1 MPAVVTASRNYVCVR
16 PQTYEDEAE
25 AKLLLSLFQG
35 RSGVLENTV
44 FCVLAPDGERTLTRA
59 GRSPQQRFESAD
71 GFASWLDR
79 TFESYARKA
88 KPLAALP
95 LHDGLGLALNVAACD
110 LAPLAVLAAEDEK
123 ALEKLLERAASL
135 AWAEGHIGRQ
145 HFVTVVGEEALTGAE
160 EEFGL
165 ELEPG
170 LTLVQP
176 DAYGRAPRVLSEAP
190 ARAKRKKGEDPV
202 WSKALEEGRA
212 AHDPDAKSRR
222 RHVRDAWRKGITWD
236 SELEVTDPGEK
247 EARRRRDR

>member
-88 KPLAALP
+88 KPLEALP

-135 AWAEGHIGRQ
+135 AWAEDHIGRQ
-145 HFVTVVGEEALTGAE
+145 HFVTVVGEEALAEAE

-165 ELEPG
+165 KLEPG
-170 LTLVQP
+170 MTLVQP
-176 DAYGRAPRVLSEAP
+176 DAYGRAPRVSRRP
-190 ARAKRKKGEDPV
+190 RPVPSARRGPRLVQGPRGGPRRARPGRQV
-202 WSKALEEGRA
+202 TAASRARRLEEG
-212 AHDPDAKSRR
+212 H
-222 RHVRDAWRKGITWD
+222 HLG
-236 SELEVTDPGEK
+236 L
-247 EARRRRDR
+247 